1 MTAKNLYAYTLEPVA
16 YEISEEEQRYAQLVL
31 SRSNFKIG
39 KKAWLIMGAILTL
52 ALLGLIFIKNYSTVF
67 CWVAIVCV
75 VIYFLVRKFGI
86 EWYAKRKLNEVPVQE
101 IKGIRMGVQPHGISM
116 QQRMGAN
123 MGTMT
128 VGWKDIHEWYD
139 TKDFILLNFKV
150 KGQDGAYILPK
161 RMDSKKFPFS
171 TIRKHLNETVGPA
184 KAI

>member
-1 MTAKNLYAYTLEPVA
+1 
-16 YEISEEEQRYAQLVL
+16 
-31 SRSNFKIG
+31 
-39 KKAWLIMGAILTL
+39 
-52 ALLGLIFIKNYSTVF
+52 
-67 CWVAIVCV
+67 
-75 VIYFLVRKFGI
+75 
-86 EWYAKRKLNEVPVQE
+86 
-101 IKGIRMGVQPHGISM
+101 
-116 QQRMGAN
+116 

-184 KAI
+184 KPI

>member
-1 MTAKNLYAYTLEPVA
+1 MTAKNVYAYSLQPVN
-16 YEISEEEQRYAQLVL
+16 YEISEDEQRNVQLAL
-31 SRSNFKIG
+31 SRNNFKIG
-39 KKAWLIMGAILTL
+39 QKAWLIMGAII
-52 ALLGLIFIKNYSTVF
+52 ALSIVGLIFIKNYSTVF

-86 EWYAKRKLNEVPVQE
+86 EWYAKRKIKEVPVQE
-101 IKGIRMGVQPHGISM
+101 IKGLRLGVQPHGLSM

-139 TKDFILLNFKV
+139 TPEFILVNFKV

-161 RMDSKKFPFS
+161 RMDSSQFPFA
-171 TIRKHLNETVGPA
+171 TVRKHLNAEVGAP
-184 KAI
+184 KSI